1 MRRTLL
7 GGGQVGTNMTDI
19 SLPASRLLRRSE
31 AAKYVQ
37 NRWGYPLSPK
47 TLAKLAVVGGGPKFR
62 KASRFPLYGAAWLDE
77 WVRSKLSL
85 PVSSTSELAIKRPQG
100 AAA

>member
-1 MRRTLL
+1 MI
-7 GGGQVGTNMTDI
+7 DI
-19 SLPASRLLRRSE
+19 SHPVSRLLRRSE
-31 AAKYVQ
+31 AANYVQ

-62 KASRFPLYGAAWLDE
+62 KASRFPLYEVAWLDE

-85 PVSSTSELAIKRPQG
+85 PVSSTSELVRRALPRNRAIKRPG
-100 AAA
+100 EAAA

>member
-1 MRRTLL
+1 
-7 GGGQVGTNMTDI
+7 MTEI

-31 AAKYVQ
+31 AANYVQ

-62 KASRFPLYGAAWLDE
+62 KASRFPLYEVACLDE

-85 PVSSTSELAIKRPQG
+85 PVSSTSELASRALPRNRAIKRPEG